1 MTALLGA
8 ELLKL
13 RTTRA
18 WIGLVLAIVAVSG
31 AGAAGTVG
39 TASEL
44 DLGTVGLSRDVIQSS
59 LLAGFVAF
67 LIGITMVT
75 SEWRHG
81 TITRTFLVT
90 PRRERVLAAKE
101 LASLI
106 VGIVLAI
113 FSVALVLAIAVTW
126 LEIEGSSFEVDNSVS
141 ELVLRALLAAAL
153 WGALGVGF
161 GAVIQSQTPAIVIGI
176 LWILIGEGL
185 IGALLGLVD
194 LERVTMYFP
203 GAALGAFEGGAGA
216 DDGLSPWAGGAVGL
230 CWVLG
235 LGLLGYLRISRRD
248 VT

>member
-1 MTALLGA
+1 VTALVGA

-44 DLGTVGLSRDVIQSS
+44 DLGSVELSRDVIQSS

-101 LASLI
+101 LAALV
-106 VGIVLAI
+106 VGIALAI
-113 FSVALVLAIAVTW
+113 FSVLLVLAIAVTW
-126 LEIEGSSFEVDNSVS
+126 LQVEGSSFEVDRSVS
-141 ELVLRALLAAAL
+141 ELVLRAVLAAAL
-153 WGALGVGF
+153 WGGLGVGF
-161 GAVIQSQTPAIVIGI
+161 GAIVQSQTPAIVIGI

-194 LERVTMYFP
+194 LDRVAMYFP
-203 GAALGAFEGGAGA
+203 GAALASFESGA

-230 CWVLG
+230 CWVVALG
-235 LGLLGYLRISRRD
+235 ILGYLRISRRD

>member
-113 FSVALVLAIAVTW
+113 AVTW

-194 LERVTMYFP
+194 LGRVTMYFP

>member
-1 MTALLGA
+1 VTALVGT

-44 DLGTVGLSRDVIQSS
+44 DLGSVELSRDVIQSS

-101 LASLI
+101 LAALV
-106 VGIVLAI
+106 VGIALAI
-113 FSVALVLAIAVTW
+113 FSVLLVLAIAVTW
-126 LEIEGSSFEVDNSVS
+126 LQVEGSSFEVDRSVS
-141 ELVLRALLAAAL
+141 ELVLRAVLAAAL
-153 WGALGVGF
+153 WGGLGVGF
-161 GAVIQSQTPAIVIGI
+161 GAIVQSQTPAIVIGI

-194 LERVTMYFP
+194 LDRVAMYFP
-203 GAALGAFEGGAGA
+203 GAALASFESGA

-230 CWVLG
+230 CWVVALG
-235 LGLLGYLRISRRD
+235 ILGYLRISRRD